1 MGSTEITHDTL
12 REYFVPKNNSIMI
25 EFIET
30 VKTAGGVL
38 LPTPEKSIA
47 YQVIA
52 TGPKVDPEV
61 CKPGDWVTLGNVEVG
76 YLKLLNAKVS
86 LVKDYDVLMVV
97 NMDYLAIE
105 MKLKEEAKQRLI
117 EKNKNSNPNQ
127 GLISVN

>member
-12 REYFVPKNNSIMI
+12 RQYFTPKNNSIMI

-52 TGPKVDPEV
+52 TGPKVDPEI
-61 CKPGDWVTLGNVEVG
+61 CKPGDWVVLGNVEVG
-76 YLKLLNAKVS
+76 YIKLLNAKVS

-97 NMDYLAIE
+97 DMEYLALE
-105 MKLKEEAKQRLI
+105 VKLKEEAKQRLI
-117 EKNKNSNPNQ
+117 DKNKNSNPNS
-127 GLISVN
+127 GLITLN

>member
-12 REYFVPKNNSIMI
+12 RKYFTPKNNSIMI
-25 EFIET
+25 EFIEN

-52 TGPKVDPEV
+52 TGSKVDPEI
-61 CKPGDWVTLGNVEVG
+61 CKPGDWITLGNQEIS
-76 YLKLLNAKVS
+76 YIKLLNTKVS
-86 LVKDYDVLMVV
+86 MVKDYDVLMVV
-97 NMDYLAIE
+97 DMEYLALE

-117 EKNKNSNPNQ
+117 DKNKNSNPNS
-127 GLISVN
+127 GLITLN